1 MRIKYKLIVS
11 YLILIVFAVS
21 VLGLLIGNKSNKAV
35 FKEVNEKSQ
44 RLTESIITTL
54 SVRNDLLTEKSYGDL
69 NFANNLL
76 NNLADMR
83 VDYNEIVKVGD
94 FNLPVLYSG
103 NQRISLDNT
112 IVDKLKQSTGT
123 VATMFLLQDD
133 KFDKG
138 FYYRI

>member
-69 NFANNLL
+69 N
-76 NNLADMR
+76 
-83 VDYNEIVKVGD
+83 
-94 FNLPVLYSG
+94 
-103 NQRISLDNT
+103 
-112 IVDKLKQSTGT
+112 
-123 VATMFLLQDD
+123 LQIT
-133 KFDKG
+133 
-138 FYYRI
+138 Y

>member
-69 NFANNLL
+69 NFANNVL

-94 FNLPVLYSG
+94 FNLPVLYSE
-103 NQRISLDNT
+103 I
-112 IVDKLKQSTGT
+112 KE
-123 VATMFLLQDD
+123 
-133 KFDKG
+133 
-138 FYYRI
+138 YP